1 MQSLKTDQGWKSERA
16 GWSPMSKEVPSWGR
30 SESQWQPEGV
40 GHAVRTLAVGWRE
53 LARLG

>member
-1 MQSLKTDQGWKSERA
+1 
-16 GWSPMSKEVPSWGR
+16 MSKEVPSWGR